1 MERSQTTS
9 EYESQPHAGSSTSS
23 GLPPSQMLDSTP
35 ADEAASGKRK
45 RGRPKGSKTK
55 NKRSDATYVPIE
67 STALAS
73 GLGMLGSQPQDNAMI
88 SHTHDGTGDR
98 VPLTAIEAQP
108 PMSSQLE
115 RISDEATYSLSRG
128 HSAPGPGPTTG
139 TSSDITATLTADI
152 EQLPP
157 PTNEPNNATS
167 IQNFYDFQWQVIS
180 LCSVFY
186 ESAGDL
192 VRRTDPAVLAQSFQ
206 LGSRQD
212 PMLLLQNAKEFCDGL
227 LAKPESFQGQALPP
241 ATPASMF
248 PVPIASQPPA
258 STSSGGLQAQS
269 HSLTPPGPHFMFQR
283 GEAASPASIHGQYAE
298 VPNNQSRLPSSS
310 TAPVA
315 SPSSRL
321 YSGLRSPSIHSGGVQ
336 FVSPPDAL
344 QGYSSPGSIL
354 PSAQPPTASATSSSP
369 VSTLV
374 SGFTG
379 ITSHGAWSEEET
391 ERLKSLAEQSKSRGT
406 NGEIDWE
413 WTTSMFGDTRSR
425 HQILIK
431 AVNLGLK
438 PTGTHPSRLRKR
450 MSMGNAPETAL
461 SSLSS
466 MTSGPSGAYH
476 PQPPSSDTT
485 QEGQLQRFV
494 RESVSSPQLRPPSA
508 SHSNTGSQS
517 RMMAPAASG
526 MSPSISATSMPSFP
540 SQSDHSHFR
549 PQQPHRAPQNR
560 RLSAV
565 HVAPSYHTSPTMGAS
580 ATMQPPS
587 TSPGGGFHGQQ
598 GTAEQDLQQ
607 LQQQSPQLQAQPPP
621 FPYAPFRQMSRSS
634 NPLMQP
640 PAQPLAAPGSG
651 TPSAP
656 SPQTYQHHT
665 RSGSGGQR
673 PTSSSSASSS
683 SRQATQQQ
691 HLMNVGQASPMT
703 SSSTLSYPPNSMQQS
718 QMPMPMQT
726 QMAMQGHSEA
736 QQQLTS
742 PGMAARQVPHTLR
755 RVGPSF
761 GPGHALPQY
770 MPSAYGG
777 ATGLGMAADTMAK
790 TAVAPLDRVKIL
802 FQASNPEFQKYSG
815 SWTGMFRAAT
825 DIYGETGVR
834 GLLQGHSAT
843 LLRVFPYAAIK
854 FMAYDQLHHLI
865 RVRLA
870 YETKAP
876 PDPKGSATASKTLFR
891 ASLRRTIQ
899 TIYHEG
905 DGWPALASGHRG
917 TPVITTLP
925 ENTLRKQSPIF
936 TTFPILK
943 FYRGFSVTL
952 IGIIPYAG
960 TSFLVYGSLRSMVYT
975 SKWWKKESLLGSSTS
990 GLPPRRTSA
999 MIDLWIGAL
1008 SGMIS
1013 QTVSYPFEVVRRRM
1027 QVGGLIRPGAWMGWR
1042 ETVLDVWRT
1051 RGFRGFYAGLT
1062 IGYVKVVP
1070 MTAISFMVWEW
1081 GKAVLDV

>member
-1 MERSQTTS
+1 MQPHRSTFQPPDIVSAQLRTTNSLSHALHPPPSTTNPTSHGSQMERSQTTS

-517 RMMAPAASG
+517 RMMAPAVSG

-777 ATGLGMAADTMAK
+777 ATGLGMAADTM
-790 TAVAPLDRVKIL
+790 VSL
-802 FQASNPEFQKYSG
+802 SG
-815 SWTGMFRAAT
+815 
-825 DIYGETGVR
+825 
-834 GLLQGHSAT
+834 
-843 LLRVFPYAAIK
+843 
-854 FMAYDQLHHLI
+854 
-865 RVRLA
+865 
-870 YETKAP
+870 
-876 PDPKGSATASKTLFR
+876 
-891 ASLRRTIQ
+891 
-899 TIYHEG
+899 
-905 DGWPALASGHRG
+905 
-917 TPVITTLP
+917 
-925 ENTLRKQSPIF
+925 
-936 TTFPILK
+936 
-943 FYRGFSVTL
+943 
-952 IGIIPYAG
+952 
-960 TSFLVYGSLRSMVYT
+960 VYGSNIT
-975 SKWWKKESLLGSSTS
+975 GEG
-990 GLPPRRTSA
+990 RTEHQA
-999 MIDLWIGAL
+999 QEDLQL
-1008 SGMIS
+1008 QQRNSRHS
-1013 QTVSYPFEVVRRRM
+1013 RQPSEYQRM
-1027 QVGGLIRPGAWMGWR
+1027 
-1042 ETVLDVWRT
+1042 E
-1051 RGFRGFYAGLT
+1051 
-1062 IGYVKVVP
+1062 
-1070 MTAISFMVWEW
+1070 
-1081 GKAVLDV
+1081 